1 MHPNAPPL
9 SKQQPNPMNE
19 FNHSPPPTY
28 NLDYV
33 NENAISNKK
42 SLIKASNDNDEDDLG
57 LPTIPNSL
65 PDGFEIKNNNNSNKN
80 NNNNNNGSDSIDYD
94 DLTARFHN
102 LKSFK

>member
-42 SLIKASNDNDEDDLG
+42 SSKASNDNDEDDLG

-65 PDGFEIKNNNNSNKN
+65 PDVFEIKNNNKS